1 MLVERRAAA
10 FGVLL
15 IASVVASACGWMNDD
30 RGLIVNRSDDYLE
43 AHAAP
48 PLIVPEDL
56 DRSAIQDML
65 VVPDVPQGEH
75 SARYPNEAPRPEAIY
90 ARDEAQGVKIQKL
103 GDRRWLVVPQQPA
116 VVWPKIKQ
124 FFADN
129 GVAIVAEVPDAG
141 RMVSDWV
148 TVSGDELKDVVRLAL
163 RDAKAEANMT
173 TGRDRLLVRVEQG
186 LRERSSEIHMRHEND
201 SLALPEEG
209 VWPDQSAVPGVEA
222 EMLNELGSY
231 IAADVAAES
240 VSFVARNIGA
250 ESKAELD
257 WDGAGEPVLHLNL
270 DFDRAWAVVGQALA
284 NANVKITDMDRANGA
299 YFVSVAPAELD
310 PEQKP
315 GIFTRMFSS
324 ADEPRDLRL
333 SMKPAKRGYEVSVL
347 DDAQTPAPTELS
359 HQLLLLI
366 REFAA

>member
-1 MLVERRAAA
+1 MGDAGRVRHGALLAAA
-10 FGVLL
+10 LL
-15 IASVVASACGWMNDD
+15 SACGWMNDD
-30 RGLIVNRSDDYLE
+30 RGLIVNRADDYLD
-43 AHAAP
+43 ARAAP
-48 PLIVPEDL
+48 PLVLPEDL
-56 DRSAIQDML
+56 DRSAIHDLL
-65 VVPDVPQGEH
+65 VVPEVPESAH

-103 GDRRWLVVPQQPA
+103 GERRWLVVPQPPA

-141 RMVSDWV
+141 RMESDWIA
-148 TVSGDELKDVVRLAL
+148 VSGDQLKDVVRLAV
-163 RDAKAEANMT
+163 RDAKAEANVT

-186 LRERSSEIHMRHEND
+186 VRERSSEIHIRHEND
-201 SLALPEEG
+201 SLTMPEEG
-209 VWPDQSAVPGVEA
+209 VWPEQSAIPGVEG

-257 WDGAGEPVLHLNL
+257 WDESGAPVLHLNL
-270 DFDRAWAVVGQALA
+270 DFDRAWAVVGQALS
-284 NANVKITDMDRANGA
+284 NANVKVTDMDRANGA

-310 PEQKP
+310 PERKP
-315 GIFTRMFSS
+315 GMFKRLFTS
-324 ADEPRDLRL
+324 ADKPRDLEL
-333 SMKPAKRGYEVSVL
+333 SMKPAKRGYQVSVL
-347 DDAQTPAPTELS
+347 DDERAPAPADLS
-359 HQLLLLI
+359 QQLLLLI